1 MSWFGFGDKKKTPK
15 PEESYKIKLDQLE
28 KLGYK
33 NRDKNLQLLKLYS
46 GDVNHVIQDYEAQQ
60 PSSKSSGKQDNT
72 PKQPKQGPPQQEPPK
87 QEQTQEQ
94 KQDVK
99 SIIKQALPK
108 SKEYSGADIIITKEI
123 QIICEQNK
131 QKDEQI
137 AELTNRINVL
147 ESKLRQYD
155 SGDIEEQTNM
165 MLSTFTETELKQTL
179 QSDEHTFSSQ
189 QQNAPTTHDEKS
201 ESFMNWNNV
210 CQCVKQQMWPKLSS
224 AIKSIVD
231 SLDGDNVFLFWDNV
245 ITNDSIDIVINK
257 LKEKRHLQIE
267 ERKYLQKLIYRTKNF
282 TPIVNNHYYQGFI
295 QGKISS
301 EMKTIYHSSK
311 TLNEALLMDIFDVHR
326 IFVFSNFNFRNYSA
340 TDFTKD

>member
-1 MSWFGFGDKKKTPK
+1 MENNNDFISSLNSITSVSELRNQFISFH
-15 PEESYKIKLDQLE
+15 EEKETKIQ
-28 KLGYK
+28 
-33 NRDKNLQLLKLYS
+33 QLKLKFMEISRGQKNAFVESENRRQAAISKGKKYKQS
-46 GDVNHVIQDYEAQQ
+46 AQ
-60 PSSKSSGKQDNT
+60 KLH
-72 PKQPKQGPPQQEPPK
+72 E
-87 QEQTQEQ
+87 
-94 KQDVK
+94 
-99 SIIKQALPK
+99 
-108 SKEYSGADIIITKEI
+108 EI
-123 QIICEQNK
+123 QIIRNENK

-137 AELTNRINVL
+137 LELY
-147 ESKLRQYD
+147 SKLKQYD
-155 SGDIEEQTNM
+155 RDDIEEQTIM
-165 MLSTFTETELKQTL
+165 MLSSFTDTELNELKQTL
-179 QSDEHTFSSQ
+179 QSDDDHTIHSPQHHS
-189 QQNAPTTHDEKS
+189 ALTTFHNKS
-201 ESFMNWNNV
+201 DSLMNWSNV